1 MKSLKLTLL
10 LVAVALVSS
19 SCTSITKTSA
29 STNVEASVEQYP
41 LVSDL
46 VVGQK
51 ISKTTTWPWLLLN
64 PISLTDRRD
73 NLIADMLKEYNAD
86 VLVDIETQ
94 FEKSLF
100 GRRSLTVT
108 GYVATFKNFRNATED
123 DLHILKENDNV
134 EHKAKIHKTKFWK

>member
-1 MKSLKLTLL
+1 MKRLNLILL
-10 LVAVALVSS
+10 LSAVTMAFS
-19 SCTSITKTSA
+19 SCTTIIKTSA
-29 STNVEASVEQYP
+29 STDVEASVEQYP

-51 ISKTTTWPWLLLN
+51 ISKTATWSWMLLD
-64 PISLTDRRD
+64 PIPLVDRRD

-86 VLVDIETQ
+86 VLVDMETQ
-94 FEKSLF
+94 FEQSFF

-123 DLHILKENDNV
+123 DLRILKENDNM